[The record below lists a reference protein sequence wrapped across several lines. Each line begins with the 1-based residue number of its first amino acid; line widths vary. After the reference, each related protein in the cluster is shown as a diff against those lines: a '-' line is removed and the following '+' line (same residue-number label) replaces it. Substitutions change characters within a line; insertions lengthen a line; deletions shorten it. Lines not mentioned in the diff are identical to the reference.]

1 MTYYK
6 IKIKKLNNLKMILP
20 AYVFY
25 PILVFFLINITFNV
39 GINIFADV
47 NRRRKIEP
55 RLIEKIKKMRE
66 DYFSKN

>member
-1 MTYYK
+1 
-6 IKIKKLNNLKMILP
+6 MILP

-55 RLIEKIKKMRE
+55 RIKEKVKKMLV